1 MAAVMAASRT
11 LMTLCRPSP
20 SAHRRAAPGDRA
32 RIRGAHPG
40 SFATGFRLSGG
51 HRRDASLT
59 CARRRA
65 LPFAPKRFLATR
77 TRATDD
83 AASGASGDGTS
94 SDGLPPKDAQRVV
107 LVCALA
113 MLLASADRTIFSLA
127 SLAIASDLNLSMTTV
142 GILQSAFLWGYGAT
156 QVVGGVA
163 ADALGGARVLLL
175 GLALWSVAVVAVP
188 ASAVSPFPVA
198 ALVAARAL
206 FGAASGCAV
215 PAAAAAVAAYV
226 PRDRKSV
233 ALSTVFAAF
242 NCGSAFGLAVA
253 GGVIAARGW
262 PSVFAAFGG
271 AGLAWAV
278 AGFALLPA
286 AARRRRSRCEEIE
299 LESSAP
305 NARKKVCEALAE
317 APTPRRGSD
326 ESEEKRNAEDPARA
340 RTPASSRNVG
350 QFAALAWCH
359 MCVNF
364 GFFQLQSWLPAYMAR
379 DLGFSLQSSGLVA
392 AGPWL
397 VCAAASFASGKIAD
411 AAVENGAER
420 WRVRRVA
427 MRVATAGPCVSLASL
442 ALLNAW
448 GALIN
453 DPSATGLAIALVACT
468 LATQAVAIA
477 GFHAYLQDVAPARA
491 GAFLGVTNT
500 LGVFAGIAANVAT
513 GAILQK
519 TGAFDLVFVV
529 TALVYLSSGL
539 VWEKNMRGEPLFP
552 A

>member
-1 MAAVMAASRT
+1 
-11 LMTLCRPSP
+11 
-20 SAHRRAAPGDRA
+20 
-32 RIRGAHPG
+32 
-40 SFATGFRLSGG
+40 
-51 HRRDASLT
+51 
-59 CARRRA
+59 
-65 LPFAPKRFLATR
+65 
-77 TRATDD
+77 
-83 AASGASGDGTS
+83 
-94 SDGLPPKDAQRVV
+94 
-107 LVCALA
+107 
-113 MLLASADRTIFSLA
+113 
-127 SLAIASDLNLSMTTV
+127 MTTV
-142 GILQSAFLWGYGAT
+142 GVLQSAFLWGYGAT

-175 GLALWSVAVVAVP
+175 GLALWSVAVAAIP

-198 ALVAARAL
+198 TLVAARAL

-226 PRDRKSV
+226 PRARKSA
-233 ALSTVFAAF
+233 ALSAVFAAF
-242 NCGSAFGLAVA
+242 NCGSAFGLALA

-271 AGLAWAV
+271 VGVAWAV

-286 AARRRRSRCEEIE
+286 AAKART
-299 LESSAP
+299 P
-305 NARKKVCEALAE
+305 NPTEGEPEWRKK
-317 APTPRRGSD
+317 
-326 ESEEKRNAEDPARA
+326 ESERAPRDPEKTEAKTNVFASLPIKKSEARA
-340 RTPASSRNVG
+340 RDVG

-379 DLGFSLQSSGLVA
+379 DLGFTLGSSGIVA
-392 AGPWL
+392 AVPWFM
-397 VCAAASFASGKIAD
+397 CAAASFASGRIAD

-427 MRVATAGPCVSLASL
+427 MRVATAGPCVSLLSL
-442 ALLNAW
+442 ALLNAR
-448 GALIN
+448 GMLVNSPFATAL
-453 DPSATGLAIALVACT
+453 AVALVAGT

-539 VWEKNMRGEPLFP
+539 VWEKNMRGKPLFP
-552 A
+552 

>member
-1 MAAVMAASRT
+1 MVS
-11 LMTLCRPSP
+11 
-20 SAHRRAAPGDRA
+20 
-32 RIRGAHPG
+32 
-40 SFATGFRLSGG
+40 
-51 HRRDASLT
+51 
-59 CARRRA
+59 
-65 LPFAPKRFLATR
+65 
-77 TRATDD
+77 
-83 AASGASGDGTS
+83 
-94 SDGLPPKDAQRVV
+94 
-107 LVCALA
+107 VCALA

-175 GLALWSVAVVAVP
+175 GLALWSVAVAAVP
-188 ASAVSPFPVA
+188 ASAASPFPVA
-198 ALVAARAL
+198 TLVAARAL

-242 NCGSAFGLAVA
+242 NCGSAFGLALA

-262 PSVFAAFGG
+262 PSVFTAFGG
-271 AGLAWAV
+271 LGVSWAV
-278 AGFALLPA
+278 AGFALLPTA
-286 AARRRRSRCEEIE
+286 AKSRHARERDDES
-299 LESSAP
+299 LESV
-305 NARKKVCEALAE
+305 NDARQTRKAFA
-317 APTPRRGSD
+317 R
-326 ESEEKRNAEDPARA
+326 PARA
-340 RTPASSRNVG
+340 GSEEEKGTEHPAREKKKKRAGPARDVG

-392 AGPWL
+392 AVPWFM
-397 VCAAASFASGKIAD
+397 CAAASFASGKIAD
-411 AAVENGAER
+411 AAIEAGAER

-442 ALLNAW
+442 ALLNAR
-448 GALIN
+448 GHLVNGPGSTVAV
-453 DPSATGLAIALVACT
+453 ALVACT

-500 LGVFAGIAANVAT
+500 LGVFAGVAANVAT

-529 TALVYLSSGL
+529 TAVVYLSSGL
-539 VWEKNMRGEPLFP
+539 VWEKNMRGKPLFP

>member
-1 MAAVMAASRT
+1 
-11 LMTLCRPSP
+11 MT
-20 SAHRRAAPGDRA
+20 SA
-32 RIRGAHPG
+32 
-40 SFATGFRLSGG
+40 
-51 HRRDASLT
+51 
-59 CARRRA
+59 
-65 LPFAPKRFLATR
+65 
-77 TRATDD
+77 
-83 AASGASGDGTS
+83 
-94 SDGLPPKDAQRVV
+94 DGLPPKDAQRVV

-127 SLAIASDLNLSMTTV
+127 SLAIASDLSLSMTTV
-142 GILQSAFLWGYGAT
+142 GVLQSAFLWGYGAT

-175 GLALWSVAVVAVP
+175 GLALWSVAVAAIP

-198 ALVAARAL
+198 TLVAARAL

-226 PRDRKSV
+226 PRARKSA
-233 ALSTVFAAF
+233 ALSAVFAAF
-242 NCGSAFGLAVA
+242 NCGSAFGLALA

-262 PSVFAAFGG
+262 PSVFVAFGG
-271 AGLAWAV
+271 VGLAWAV

-286 AARRRRSRCEEIE
+286 AAK
-299 LESSAP
+299 
-305 NARKKVCEALAE
+305 ART
-317 APTPRRGSD
+317 PTEPEKPK
-326 ESEEKRNAEDPARA
+326 ESERAREEEPEEKTNVFAREARA
-340 RTPASSRNVG
+340 RDVG

-392 AGPWL
+392 AVPWFM
-397 VCAAASFASGKIAD
+397 CAAASFASGKIAD
-411 AAVENGAER
+411 AAIEAGAER

-442 ALLNAW
+442 ALLNAR
-448 GALIN
+448 GHLVNGPGSTVAV
-453 DPSATGLAIALVACT
+453 ALVACT

-500 LGVFAGIAANVAT
+500 LGVFAGVAANVAT

-529 TALVYLSSGL
+529 TAVVYLSSGL
-539 VWEKNMRGEPLFP
+539 VWEKNMRGKPLFP

>member
-1 MAAVMAASRT
+1 
-11 LMTLCRPSP
+11 
-20 SAHRRAAPGDRA
+20 
-32 RIRGAHPG
+32 
-40 SFATGFRLSGG
+40 
-51 HRRDASLT
+51 LT

-163 ADALGGARVLLL
+163 ADALGGARVLLF
-175 GLALWSVAVVAVP
+175 GLLLWSVAVAAIP
-188 ASAVSPFPVA
+188 ASAASPFPVA
-198 ALVAARAL
+198 TLVAARAL

-233 ALSTVFAAF
+233 GLSTVFAAF
-242 NCGSAFGLAVA
+242 NCGSAFGLALA

-262 PSVFAAFGG
+262 PSVFTAFGG
-271 AGLAWAV
+271 LGVMWAV
-278 AGFALLPA
+278 AGFALLPEA
-286 AARRRRSRCEEIE
+286 AKRRKHERTPSTETREETNE
-299 LESSAP
+299 TKNEDRTGWLDA
-305 NARKKVCEALAE
+305 VLQ
-317 APTPRRGSD
+317 TPRWLL
-326 ESEEKRNAEDPARA
+326 
-340 RTPASSRNVG
+340 G
-350 QFAALAWCH
+350 QLAALAWCH
-359 MCVNF
+359 ACVNF
-364 GFFQLQSWLPAYMAR
+364 GFFQLQSWLPAYMSR
-379 DLGFSLQSSGLVA
+379 DLGFTLGGSGLVA
-392 AGPWL
+392 AVPWF
-397 VCAAASFASGKIAD
+397 VCAAASFFSGKYAD
-411 AAVENGAER
+411 AAIENGAPR

-427 MRVATAGPCVSLASL
+427 MRVATLGPCVSLFSL
-442 ALLNAW
+442 ALLNKM
-448 GALIN
+448 GFLGGSG
-453 DPSATGLAIALVACT
+453 SATALAVALVACT

-539 VWEKNMRGEPLFP
+539 VWEKNMRGKPLFP